1 MSVGHVGA
9 GLGRHRGRSARR
21 VAGDEKPAGCL
32 LITILEAKRSGQFG
46 KGRLLPN
53 TGADAAIFEAV
64 HGSAPDIAGQGIA
77 NPTALLLA
85 AAMVLETRSNS
96 RNRPRTGVRRS
107 VRR

>member
-1 MSVGHVGA
+1 M
-9 GLGRHRGRSARR
+9 
-21 VAGDEKPAGCL
+21 
-32 LITILEAKRSGQFG
+32 ITILEAKRSGQFG

-53 TGADAAIFEAV
+53 IGADAAIFEAA